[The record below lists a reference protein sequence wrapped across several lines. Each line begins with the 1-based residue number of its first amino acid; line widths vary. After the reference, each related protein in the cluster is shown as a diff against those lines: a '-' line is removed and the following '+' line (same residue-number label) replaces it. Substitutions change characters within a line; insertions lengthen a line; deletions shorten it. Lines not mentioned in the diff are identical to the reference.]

1 MGRLALIALL
11 MLTACGSHMGSG
23 TAAGTGTP
31 ASSPRLESQS
41 PTPEQALP
49 AGVDAWNAYES
60 RDYGYSLRYPSTW
73 FSLGNLGAPTTE
85 AYFSNHKDAGSPM
98 NLGADGVFLVL
109 SADCQYWLGPNVTL
123 VSDATLA
130 IGSLQVVRYV
140 VSAKSP
146 DGNFY
151 AADTAV
157 FANSSCYRLS
167 MLAWSLPV
175 VQANLSDYDLMLT
188 SLRFSARSAPIAS
201 PHPTTPPTQPT

>member
-1 MGRLALIALL
+1 MGRLALIALF

-23 TAAGTGTP
+23 IPAGTGTP

-41 PTPEQALP
+41 PTPEPSLP
-49 AGVDAWNAYES
+49 AGVETWSAYES
-60 RDYGYSLRYPSTW
+60 HDYGYSLRYPPTW

-98 NLGADGVFLVL
+98 NLGADGVFVVL
-109 SADCQYWLGPNVTL
+109 SADCQYWLGPDVTL

-130 IGSLQVVRYV
+130 VGSLQVVRYV

-151 AADTAV
+151 AADATV

-188 SLRFSARSAPIAS
+188 SLRFSVRSAPIAS